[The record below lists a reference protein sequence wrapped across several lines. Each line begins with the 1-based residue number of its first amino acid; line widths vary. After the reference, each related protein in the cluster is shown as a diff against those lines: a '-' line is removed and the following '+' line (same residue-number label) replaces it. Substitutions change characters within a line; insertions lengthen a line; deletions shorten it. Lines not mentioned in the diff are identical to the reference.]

1 MVDVGQN
8 DQSKIYNKYHNKVT
22 KYCKECH
29 LTTLCKSILELHL
42 HFLLKKLFWL
52 ATTYDTLKYWL
63 HIILYIWLE
72 LFSTTLRH
80 SLLFQSRAKSH
91 LINNL
96 LMLLLKTQNYAIWR
110 FRSCTQN
117 VFSSFFYMIQT
128 LKCLTCG
135 VIRFILC
142 SSWPTF

>member
-1 MVDVGQN
+1 MLVKVTGTRWQDGRCW
-8 DQSKIYNKYHNKVT
+8 SKWPVTIYNKYHNKVT

-42 HFLLKKLFWL
+42 HFLLKKLLWL
-52 ATTYDTLKYWL
+52 TTTYDTLKYWL
-63 HIILYIWLE
+63 YIILSIWLE

-110 FRSCTQN
+110 FNLVHKTFFHRFSIWYKLWN
-117 VFSSFFYMIQT
+117 V
-128 LKCLTCG
+128 
-135 VIRFILC
+135 
-142 SSWPTF
+142 